1 MNIAI
6 VFAGGSGVRMGAGVP
21 KQFLEI
27 NGKPIIVHTLQLF
40 QCHDMI
46 DKIYISVLAD
56 YIPYMKELVDEY
68 RLNKVADVIPGGE
81 TAQDSIYNALKKAE
95 SENAEDS
102 IVLLHDGVRPFVSY
116 EVISNNIRSVQEK
129 GNAITCTPCFE
140 TIMISK
146 DGSHVCL
153 LYTSDAADE

>member
-1 MNIAI
+1 
-6 VFAGGSGVRMGAGVP
+6 
-21 KQFLEI
+21 
-27 NGKPIIVHTLQLF
+27 
-40 QCHDMI
+40 MI

-81 TAQDSIYNALKKAE
+81 TAQDSIYNDVKKKQKVKMQRIL
-95 SENAEDS
+95 SYYCMMVYD
-102 IVLLHDGVRPFVSY
+102 PFVSY

-146 DGSHVCL
+146 DGSHVDSVP
-153 LYTSDAADE
+153 YRKETV